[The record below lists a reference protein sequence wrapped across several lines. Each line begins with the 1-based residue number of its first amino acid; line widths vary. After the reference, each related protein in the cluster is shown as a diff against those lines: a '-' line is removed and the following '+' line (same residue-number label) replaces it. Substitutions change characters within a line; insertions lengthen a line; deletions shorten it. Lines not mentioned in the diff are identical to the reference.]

1 MFLSVITTGFGYFNT
16 EEMLIPKT
24 IGATNKGY
32 TQLRRLDR
40 ALTVGHRFRGDVG
53 VEF

>member
-1 MFLSVITTGFGYFNT
+1 MFLNVITTWGCYNDT

-24 IGATNKGY
+24 IGATSKGY

-53 VEF
+53 IEF